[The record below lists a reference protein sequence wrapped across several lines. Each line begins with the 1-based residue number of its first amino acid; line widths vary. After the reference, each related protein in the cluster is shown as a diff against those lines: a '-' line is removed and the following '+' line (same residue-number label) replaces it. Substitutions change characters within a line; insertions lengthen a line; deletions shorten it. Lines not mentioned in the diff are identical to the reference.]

1 MKTRL
6 VVRMLAALAPA
17 LFGSLMAIGV
27 APAAELTPPKAGKP
41 EILPLA
47 QVKPGMQ
54 AIAWTVFKGTT
65 PEPVPVEIIGVWQN
79 AMGPRQ
85 HVIVGNMGGKA
96 KLTGVAG
103 GMSGSPVYVDGKL
116 IGAVALR
123 LSAFSTEAICGIT
136 PIESML
142 EIEELDKSVPGGAR
156 TPDKAGTS
164 LRASADIQR
173 DGAREMPSDLVSRM
187 VSAGVQT
194 SFPSNTPILT
204 PIETP
209 LTFSG
214 FTPET
219 LSMYEPMF
227 RGMGITAVQG
237 GATATNLTSK
247 PAPGWEHAL
256 NPGEAVSGVMVS
268 GDMSTTGMGTVT
280 YNDGKHILAFGHQ
293 FFSLGPVDM
302 PMAKSE
308 ILTVLSSTYQPN
320 KMGNAT
326 EVVGA
331 LHQDRHTGI
340 MGELGAEA
348 PVIPVHVKI
357 RAHGD
362 KDVIIEERDL
372 NFNVFVQQKWT
383 PFLMS
388 TTLSN
393 SLQQMNLYADE
404 VTYRMTGNV
413 VMDGTS
419 NIHVSTIL
427 APGEFPVPMPAVL
440 GGWWADKF
448 SRLFLNP
455 VNMPK
460 MKSVEAVVDLL
471 PSRRQANIENAWTPS
486 TEVEAGTEIPVKVFL
501 RPYRGDRIERDL
513 TVKIPQGMTKGQH
526 RILFSDGDTLGRT
539 QENAIRGNQYID
551 IPETVSLLNQE
562 RDNNRV
568 YVSLVHSRATYYI
581 DDKTLPNLPSSVI
594 NVMQTEQTANR
605 AMSGSPESTDVQQ
618 SIPFDQMITG
628 SYSLRITVK

>member
-1 MKTRL
+1 MKIRL
-6 VVRMLAALAPA
+6 VVRTLRALAPA
-17 LFGSLMAIGV
+17 VLGSLV
-27 APAAELTPPKAGKP
+27 ALGAASAAELTPPKAGKP

-65 PEPVPVEIIGVWQN
+65 PEPVPIDIIGIWQN

-85 HVIVGNMGGKA
+85 HVIVANMGGKA
-96 KLTGVAG
+96 KFTGVAG

-123 LSAFSTEAICGIT
+123 LTAFSTEAICGIT

-142 EIEELDKSVPGGAR
+142 EIKELDKSVPGGAR
-156 TPDKAGTS
+156 TPDKAGTI
-164 LRASADIQR
+164 RASLESQA
-173 DGAREMPSDLVSRM
+173 EMPSELVARL
-187 VSAGVQT
+187 VSAGIQT
-194 SFPSNTPILT
+194 SLPSNVPILT

-214 FTPET
+214 FTKET
-219 LSMYEPMF
+219 IDMYQPLF
-227 RGMGITAVQG
+227 REMGITAVQG

-247 PAPGWEHAL
+247 PAPGWENAL
-256 NPGEAVSGVMVS
+256 NPGEAVSGVLIS

-280 YNDGKHILAFGHQ
+280 YNDGKTVLAFGHQ

-362 KDVIIEERDL
+362 KDAVIEERDL
-372 NFNVFVQQKWT
+372 RFNVFVQQKWT
-383 PFLMS
+383 PLLMS

-413 VMDGTS
+413 AMDGAS
-419 NIHVSTIL
+419 NIQVATII

-448 SRLFLNP
+448 SRLFQNP
-455 VNMPK
+455 VATPK

-471 PSRRQANIENAWTPS
+471 PSRRLAAIENAWTP
-486 TEVEAGTEIPVKVFL
+486 TTDVEAGSEIPVKVFL
-501 RPYRGDRIERDL
+501 RPYRGERMER
-513 TVKIPQGMTKGQH
+513 TVMVKIPQGMTKGQH
-526 RILFSDGDTLGRT
+526 RILFSDGDTLDRT
-539 QENAIRGNQYID
+539 QANAVRGNRYID
-551 IPETVSLLNQE
+551 IPEMVSLLNQE
-562 RDNNRV
+562 RDNNRL
-568 YVSLVHSRATYYI
+568 YVSLVHSRPTYYA
-581 DDKTLPNLPSSVI
+581 DDKTLPNLPSSVV
-594 NVMQTEQTANR
+594 NVLQTVQTANR
-605 AMSGSPESTDVQQ
+605 SLAGSPESTDVQQ

-628 SYSLRITVK
+628 SYALRINVK